1 MGAKNVKKGAHT
13 KKRSKVWN
21 KVTFRRPKTLTL
33 ARKPIAP
40 VKSVKKESTWDKY
53 AVVKYPLSSE
63 SAIKTIE
70 DHNTLVFLVDKR
82 ATKPTIKKASRTCT
96 KSRLSALT
104 RSSRQRGRRRLML
117 FFRSHTML
125 LKLQTRLESCERR
138 KALWMYF

>member
-63 SAIKTIE
+63 SATKTT
-70 DHNTLVFLVDKR
+70 TLWCSLLTR
-82 ATKPTIKKASRTCT
+82 ELLSQPSRRPARTCIR
-96 KSRLSALT
+96 SRLNAST

-125 LKLQTRLESCERR
+125 LRLQTRSESCERR
-138 KALWMYF
+138 KALWM

>member
-1 MGAKNVKKGAHT
+1 MGVAKNVKKGAHT

-53 AVVKYPLSSE
+53 ALSSE

-82 ATKPTIKKASRTCT
+82 ATKPTIKKACRDLYNITVKRVNT
-96 KSRLSALT
+96 LITPKVT
-104 RSSRQRGRRRLML
+104 RRLML
-117 FFRSHTML
+117 FF
-125 LKLQTRLESCERR
+125 QRR
-138 KALWMYF
+138 TTP